1 MTGSSGLHSL
11 KTLSCFAAVTFFS
24 TSQACTTECLFEPN
38 VVNIFYL
45 ISMVSKPLFFIIMG
59 YIDELDHLSPAQFF
73 AKVRSVLGI
82 LIFWSAVLTLLS
94 SRSLEASYLLQ
105 SGILINMAAIYF
117 LYPFLVKGK
126 DKLNVLI
133 LLVLVGFLG
142 LLTFDV
148 LRASTP
154 DAGID
159 IYADYTSVWV
169 WPGYYILGHVFA
181 GKPFRRFMNNP
192 AITKLAKILLFPALM
207 SLYFSELYLVNHQI
221 VYVSLWL
228 LLEHS
233 QLFILCTILFIIFN
247 CTAIKS
253 KAIKKTINFM
263 GPTMV
268 GVYIIHYSV
277 YYILVRVYELFNL
290 GITLHSLV
298 LVFLLS
304 VVISRLLSQNKYTSK
319 IITF

>member
-24 TSQACTTECLFEPN
+24 TSQACTSECLFEPN
-38 VVNIFYL
+38 VV
-45 ISMVSKPLFFIIMG
+45 IIMG

-159 IYADYTSVWV
+159 IFADYTSVWV

-207 SLYFSELYLVNHQI
+207 SLYFSELYLVNHQT
-221 VYVSLWL
+221 VYVSLNY
-228 LLEHS
+228 S
-233 QLFILCTILFIIFN
+233 SCALF
-247 CTAIKS
+247 
-253 KAIKKTINFM
+253 
-263 GPTMV
+263 
-268 GVYIIHYSV
+268 Y
-277 YYILVRVYELFNL
+277 
-290 GITLHSLV
+290 
-298 LVFLLS
+298 LLS
-304 VVISRLLSQNKYTSK
+304 SIVQP
-319 IITF
+319 